1 MPAIGLFAKDPSMSG
16 LPSVRTTFFGLN
28 APLAGA
34 VLALLRVSLLLSA
47 VLLPALQPVAVVAA
61 EAAAPAVSYHR
72 QIRPILQANCQGCH
86 QPAKPEGGYVMTDIA
101 RMAKPGDSGSPGIVP
116 GKPDESHLI
125 AQITPDAS
133 GQSEMPKSGK
143 PLAAA
148 AFATTKA
155 ADPPIETGGTAMA
168 TVTGTALDD
177 TITPTFVSDGVT
189 EVVSSDELLDAWWT
203 FGGSPARAARAIIDA
218 VGRRNGRD
226 DATALVVD
234 VLALETASDD
244 ESTHDGRTD
253 FLRNAP

>member
-1 MPAIGLFAKDPSMSG
+1 MSLG
-16 LPSVRTTFFGLN
+16 
-28 APLAGA
+28 
-34 VLALLRVSLLLSA
+34 SL
-47 VLLPALQPVAVVAA
+47 
-61 EAAAPAVSYHR
+61 
-72 QIRPILQANCQGCH
+72 
-86 QPAKPEGGYVMTDIA
+86 
-101 RMAKPGDSGSPGIVP
+101 
-116 GKPDESHLI
+116 
-125 AQITPDAS
+125 
-133 GQSEMPKSGK
+133 

-148 AFATTKA
+148 AASFRTGPGHEICEDRHRILDGRHPLVTARARGCLYAVADGVSSARRGREAAETTCARLDGFFDASTPASLDALVQLVTEIDWELRDQGDA
-155 ADPPIETGGTAMA
+155 ACTLSLLWIASGHAHVVHVGDSEVYRVRHGEVSRVTAPQGGAGRGLRAYVGMGPRIA
-168 TVTGTALDD
+168 EAIQVWSAPLFVGDL
-177 TITPTFVSDGVT
+177 FLLVSDGVT